1 MAMRALRPGE
11 LVLVLGGIRSG
22 KSRIAEDIARTGG
35 GPVVYIA
42 TARPIDAD
50 MRERIARHRRRRDP
64 GWRTVE
70 APIAL
75 PEAVRREGAGG
86 GLLLVECL
94 GVWLTNLL
102 VEGADADDAEARLEE
117 ALEHC
122 PAACILVSS
131 EAGSGVIP
139 ASPLARRFVDRIGA
153 LNQRIAARAER
164 VVLAVA
170 GLPWVVKDRWQ
181 EGGSC
186 IS

>member
-1 MAMRALRPGE
+1 MSMRTVRPGE
-11 LVLVLGGIRSG
+11 LVLVLGGVRSG
-22 KSRIAEDIARTGG
+22 KSRIAEELARESGRR
-35 GPVVYIA
+35 VVYIA

-75 PEAVRREGAGG
+75 PETVRREGDEDS
-86 GLLLVECL
+86 LLLVECL

-102 VEGADADDAEARLEE
+102 VEGVDVAEAEARLEE
-117 ALEHC
+117 ALGRC
-122 PAACILVSS
+122 RAACILVSS

-139 ASPLARRFVDRIGA
+139 ASPLARRFVDQIGA

-170 GLPWVVKDRWQ
+170 GLPWVVKDRCE